1 MNVRPINYNDAHGVS
16 LPFEVSPL
24 KRVGRCYVDTA
35 ETTQRLSLSSP
46 VVLTHVTTFV
56 QCVAKARILD
66 MQFAQYA
73 SFNMIEKLMA
83 RGCPSMRSCLNSNI
97 AGSKGLVRSPS
108 TACRAE
114 REITS
119 KQTKDG

>member
-24 KRVGRCYVDTA
+24 KRVGRCYFDTA

-56 QCVAKARILD
+56 QCVAEARH
-66 MQFAQYA
+66 
-73 SFNMIEKLMA
+73 A
-83 RGCPSMRSCLNSNI
+83 RHAVCAVCLF
-97 AGSKGLVRSPS
+97 
-108 TACRAE
+108 
-114 REITS
+114 
-119 KQTKDG
+119 